1 MSSRAL
7 IHSLLSALAHIRLQ
21 ERSYMG
27 YDFIGSRSERLAAE
41 RRVDRLREFGFIVL
55 VVLLW
60 AAAVMFFFYSPSDGA

>member
-1 MSSRAL
+1 
-7 IHSLLSALAHIRLQ
+7 
-21 ERSYMG
+21 MG

-60 AAAVMFFFYSPSDGA
+60 AAAVMFFFTALLMVPEVCP